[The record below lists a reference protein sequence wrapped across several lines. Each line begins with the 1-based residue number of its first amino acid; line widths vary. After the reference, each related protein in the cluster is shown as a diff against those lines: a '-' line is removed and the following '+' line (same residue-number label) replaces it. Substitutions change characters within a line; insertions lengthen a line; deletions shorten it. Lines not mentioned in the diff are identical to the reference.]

1 MNASSLSENG
11 KERYKQVICEELWL
25 KYCNDTL
32 RRHKV
37 ITEKEYLKMNNSI
50 LIRTGRLLKEIQ

>member
-37 ITEKEYLKMNNSI
+37 ITEKE
-50 LIRTGRLLKEIQ
+50 